1 VPSEWAPRYPKGAA
15 MHFAALSRRTVAQ
28 VVSAATLIVALGA
41 FTSGQAVAAT
51 PATPSSSAVPA
62 IQIQPDSAN
71 GCSGAICIAI
81 TGSGLHVSDWSTS
94 VVISKTMCSSAS
106 FTANGVLVAVGSSTC
121 GTSGD
126 QLRADWSSPGNFAN
140 GTVLCNTWSGVSGKP
155 CETVHS

>member
-1 VPSEWAPRYPKGAA
+1 VLSEWASRYPKGAA
-15 MHFAALSRRTVAQ
+15 MHFATLSRRTIAQ
-28 VVSAATLIVALGA
+28 VIGAATLIVALGA
-41 FTSGQAVAAT
+41 LTSG
-51 PATPSSSAVPA
+51 PAMAYTPSSTAA
-62 IQIQPDSAN
+62 LTIGIQPDSAN

-81 TGSGLHVSDWSTS
+81 AGSGLHVSNWTTT

-106 FTANGVLVAVGSSTC
+106 FFANGVLVAVGSSTC

-126 QLRADWSSPGNFAN
+126 QLVADWSSPGNFAN

>member
-1 VPSEWAPRYPKGAA
+1 

-28 VVSAATLIVALGA
+28 VVGAATLV
-41 FTSGQAVAAT
+41 VAT
-51 PATPSSSAVPA
+51 PATPSTSAVSNVV
-62 IQIQPDSAN
+62 IHPDSAN
-71 GCSGAICIAI
+71 GCNGAICIAI
-81 TGSGLHVSDWSTS
+81 SGSGLHVSDWETS

-126 QLRADWSSPGNFAN
+126 QLVADWSSPGNFAN